1 MAGNT
6 PFKLCKQYVHFGG
19 IRNPLVVHWPHG
31 IAASGALRNQFHHAI
46 DVVPTILAAAGVE
59 PPPIVNSVQQAPV
72 EGVPINYSFDDAEAP
87 TTRTTQYFE
96 MLGNRAIIHD
106 GWKAVTFNGRLP
118 WESRSRYEN
127 IDEQQ

>member
-46 DVVPTILAAAGVE
+46 DVVPTILAAAGV
-59 PPPIVNSVQQAPV
+59 
-72 EGVPINYSFDDAEAP
+72 
-87 TTRTTQYFE
+87 
-96 MLGNRAIIHD
+96 
-106 GWKAVTFNGRLP
+106 
-118 WESRSRYEN
+118 
-127 IDEQQ
+127 